1 MRKSLLLI
9 MILLSNISFAYTNN
23 QEVISINSTDVNN
36 SPKVKIINA
45 IKMRI
50 KEKYQLDIKIN
61 AEQIY
66 AEKNELEAL
75 ELGLTNMVVLKSTT
89 MIDKYN
95 IRDFDIFEI
104 PFIFNG
110 LNEFNTFN
118 NSVVSEELLRK
129 INKKNKNIYGLTF
142 LAKNY
147 KQIESSTDMSTYQ
160 NIKNKSLLLPETE
173 INNVLSN
180 VLNPNNKEIIVGELN
195 KEHFNKNNNYTN
207 MLSIDDFDKY
217 EMFKYNRNILLTYHG
232 LDIDIVL
239 VNKRWFNKLSTETQ
253 VGIIEIIKNAGL
265 EGQKLMLVENQNVI
279 NKLKS
284 QNITIKQISPEDRD
298 LFRKEMAP
306 VHRYYFNYINKDL
319 LIKIYN
325 LFK

>member
-89 MIDKYN
+89 MINKYN

-180 VLNPNNKEIIVGELN
+180 VLNPNNKEIIFGELN